1 MATTAG
7 SLTIAEFIEKYSRA
21 ERAYEYWHGEVIP
34 KAMPTW
40 IHAFLQSLIIKLLF
54 EIGYKP
60 GPEVDLRIDPDVIP
74 RPDII
79 ATRGKMEH
87 PYPTKAVEVV
97 VEILSPDDRMSY
109 LLEKCRSYEAWGFE
123 YIYVVDPDSRQVFRW
138 TARGLETVEQL
149 VSIPVAQIWSALDEA
164 AAS

>member
-1 MATTAG
+1 MVTTAG
-7 SLTIAEFIEKYSRA
+7 PLTIVEFEEKYAHS
-21 ERAYEYWHGEVIP
+21 ERAYEYWHGEAIR

-40 IHAFLQSLIIKLLF
+40 IHAFLQLWIGKLLF
-54 EIGYKP
+54 EAGYKA
-60 GPEVDLRIDPDVIP
+60 GSEVDLRIDPDAIP

-123 YIYVVDPDSRQVFRW
+123 YIYIVDSDSRRVFRW

-149 VSIPVAQIWSALDEA
+149 VSIPVAQIWSALDG